1 MQPIESEV
9 PQLPPGPLAATAGA
23 WWSAKEAVRLAVP
36 MSEVDVIQKI
46 GANGEASCRGMM
58 EILTLLRQRASASM
72 PAAA

>member
-1 MQPIESEV
+1 MQPIALPPWGRASGLIESEV
-9 PQLPPGPLAATAGA
+9 PQLP
-23 WWSAKEAVRLAVP
+23 VP
-36 MSEVDVIQKI
+36 MSEVDVIPKI